1 MSPVVDIE
9 LSWTVDP
16 TLRTCVARCPCQS
29 LSAHSAGRCIRA
41 ADGAARHQEEQ
52 ITAKTSASVKGGV
65 RHHAVM
71 AARSDLCCAVRG
83 WLVGKTSGVLLR
95 EVLVDRAEW
104 RCVWRLG
111 FLARILWCIVGCS
124 GDSLLVYCEFS
135 RRCSWSLSSY
145 LLFNSS
151 SLCLSLALYVFCTI
165 SRLYDSVMAQF
176 LEPTSY
182 DVVSIWW

>member
-1 MSPVVDIE
+1 MLLYCVRGAMSPVVDIE

-83 WLVGKTSGVLLR
+83 
-95 EVLVDRAEW
+95 
-104 RCVWRLG
+104 
-111 FLARILWCIVGCS
+111 
-124 GDSLLVYCEFS
+124 
-135 RRCSWSLSSY
+135 
-145 LLFNSS
+145 
-151 SLCLSLALYVFCTI
+151 
-165 SRLYDSVMAQF
+165 
-176 LEPTSY
+176 
-182 DVVSIWW
+182 